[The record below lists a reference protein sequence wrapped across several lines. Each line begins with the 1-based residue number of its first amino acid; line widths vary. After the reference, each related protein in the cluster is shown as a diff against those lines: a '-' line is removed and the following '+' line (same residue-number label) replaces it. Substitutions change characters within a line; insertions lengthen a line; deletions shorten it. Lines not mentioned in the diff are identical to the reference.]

1 MTGLELLAP
10 ARTKEIGIAAIGCG
24 ADAVYIAGPDF
35 GARQAAGNSIE
46 DIKELCSYAH
56 MFGARIFIALNT
68 ILYDNELDTAS
79 RQIGQLQ
86 EAGADAFIIQD
97 LGIVRMAADKKL
109 DIGIPL
115 HASTQCAIRTV
126 EDALFLEHL
135 GFSRLILER
144 QLSLEDIRRIRQATN
159 CELEFFV
166 HGALCVCYSG
176 QCYISEEIA
185 GRSSNRGAC
194 IQACRSRF
202 DLVDST
208 GKTLIRNKA
217 VLSLKDLNLKN
228 RLEDLADAG
237 ITSFKIEGR
246 LKNESYVKNIVRE
259 YSTALE
265 ELITRNHGFER
276 VSFGK
281 IEGGFTP
288 RPEKTF
294 NRGYTELFIDGKR
307 GQWASMDSPKSIG
320 EEIGTVIE
328 VNARKTKFKIK
339 FSDKSISLG
348 NGDGF
353 TFVNRKNEVT
363 GIRGDICSGNEVM
376 CKPCPDLLPGTKI
389 YRNLSTAF
397 EKELE
402 NNQPQRLIGVSLN
415 VGVIQENGII
425 SVTVH
430 AESEDGRKVS
440 GSFPAGS
447 ERTENMDRT
456 IAMLQNQLGKKSGN
470 YSFRVSEIIS
480 GDYPHMSASFI
491 NSMRRDIAGKLNLL
505 PCRKNLMKH
514 CRLSSE
520 TIFSGKPDY
529 RQNIANA
536 EAMALY
542 RDSSGSEPE
551 YAFELTHRRGAELM
565 RSKYCIRHET
575 GMCLKDRNPGI
586 RPSTLYLVNNGR
598 RFQLDFDC
606 RKCEMI
612 ILGHD

>member
-10 ARTKEIGIAAIGCG
+10 ARNKEIGIAAIGCG

-480 GDYPHMSASFI
+480 GDFI
-491 NSMRRDIAGKLNLL
+491 HQFHEARHS
-505 PCRKNLMKH
+505 RKAQSSS
-514 CRLSSE
+514 LSE
-520 TIFSGKPDY
+520 EFNETLQTIF
-529 RQNIANA
+529 
-536 EAMALY
+536 
-542 RDSSGSEPE
+542 
-551 YAFELTHRRGAELM
+551 
-565 RSKYCIRHET
+565 
-575 GMCLKDRNPGI
+575 
-586 RPSTLYLVNNGR
+586 
-598 RFQLDFDC
+598 
-606 RKCEMI
+606 
-612 ILGHD
+612 